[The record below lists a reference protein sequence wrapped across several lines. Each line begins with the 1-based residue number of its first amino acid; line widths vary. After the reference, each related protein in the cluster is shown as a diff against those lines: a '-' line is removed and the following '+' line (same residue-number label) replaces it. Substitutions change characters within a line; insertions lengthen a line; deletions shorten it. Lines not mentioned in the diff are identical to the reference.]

1 MAIRIKTVDRTCL
14 AVIIIVSLV
23 CGYWALSWGIKQQRL
38 IRQENE
44 LLSRKLKDLNL
55 AETNLQRLKAVLDST
70 RKELKVLNERIP
82 DSAKIGEFLKQVDAL
97 MNEREIDLV
106 RLNPQP
112 VVEEKNCNRIPV
124 QLVFKGTF
132 INVYRLVHDLETMN
146 RTVVMEKMKISKPNN
161 AQVCH
166 VDLTA
171 NVFERF

>member
-1 MAIRIKTVDRTCL
+1 MAITIKAVDRTCL
-14 AVIIIVSLV
+14 AVVIVVSLV

-38 IRQENE
+38 IQQENE
-44 LLSRKLKDLNL
+44 LLSKKLKDLNL
-55 AETNLQRLKAVLDST
+55 AETNLQRLQTVLDST
-70 RKELKVLNERIP
+70 REELKVLNERIP

-97 MNEREIDLV
+97 MKDRDVDLV

-124 QLVFKGTF
+124 QLAFKGTF
-132 INVYRLVHDLETMN
+132 INVYGLVHDLETMN
-146 RTVVMEKMKISKPNN
+146 RTVVMEKMKISKPYN
-161 AQVCH
+161 AQECH